1 MVQYSWASLRRDH
14 PPSSG
19 LPSYKSSSTPAGFR
33 CDSVA
38 TYFSLFESILSSQVT
53 MFPTASL
60 TAFVCLAFTVAA
72 TPVMVD
78 KQPVS
83 LSFARH
89 FNITGAH
96 DVVHKDQA
104 RAKKLVSISQ
114 DKTLSPGAVVSVG
127 VTNTAVV
134 YEASVGV
141 GSPATNC
148 ERLSIPFLVD
158 ILNTRFQTIL
168 SSIPEARTRGLEP
181 ERPMFGLA
189 PALTQGTEW

>member
-1 MVQYSWASLRRDH
+1 
-14 PPSSG
+14 
-19 LPSYKSSSTPAGFR
+19 
-33 CDSVA
+33 
-38 TYFSLFESILSSQVT
+38 
-53 MFPTASL
+53 
-60 TAFVCLAFTVAA
+60 
-72 TPVMVD
+72 MVD

-96 DVVHKDQA
+96 DGGPQGPGSGKEA
-104 RAKKLVSISQ
+104 VSISQ

-148 ERLSIPFLVD
+148 ERLQFHSWSTF
-158 ILNTRFQTIL
+158 
-168 SSIPEARTRGLEP
+168 
-181 ERPMFGLA
+181 
-189 PALTQGTEW
+189 